1 MKISAAE
8 ALVNATVGLLVSW
21 CVTYWC
27 LPWFGLTP
35 SASASA
41 GITATY
47 FVVSF
52 ARAWV
57 IREGFRRMNR

>member
-8 ALVNATVGLLVSW
+8 AFVNATVGLLVSW
-21 CVTYWC
+21 CVTYWG
-27 LPWFGLTP
+27 LPLFGLTP

-41 GITATY
+41 LITGLY

-52 ARAWV
+52 ARAWI
-57 IREGFRRMNR
+57 IREGFRRYG